1 MNAIRVYLES
11 ILVYFTATNDTTKSV
26 FGESNE
32 GIWINQYCIWIKKVV
47 YLKQKRVYLTK
58 TSSVFG

>member
-32 GIWINQYCIWIKKVV
+32 GIWINQYCIWNTAQV
-47 YLKQKRVYLTK
+47 YLTQKLVYLTK
-58 TSSVFG
+58 KSSVFG